1 MDDLDRSIAKR
12 TAANP
17 HYPEM
22 LAAELRRQEPDRS
35 DASARRVR
43 VFSDWNRLDGEGRI
57 RLGLMGHVSTDF
69 TALVGVLVLFVDGD
83 EVVEGTVATGETVSA
98 GRHSSPSRPAR
109 TASGWAWPI
118 GRPIATPSATRMT
131 PLGRGASGS
140 GRTGG
145 G

>member
-69 TALVGVLVLFVDGD
+69 TALVGVPVLFVDGD
-83 EVVEGTVATGETVSA
+83 EVVEGTVATGENGEWLGVADWTTHRDAV
-98 GRHSSPSRPAR
+98 GDEDD
-109 TASGWAWPI
+109 
-118 GRPIATPSATRMT
+118 ATR
-131 PLGRGASGS
+131 PRGVWIW
-140 GRTGG
+140 
-145 G
+145 